1 MNGATAHPGPP
12 AESGQVT
19 QRVETAGASSPGA
32 PITRS
37 VKGQFVKGA
46 PSANPGGRTLGI
58 AKYIRDQT
66 RNGEELVDMLL
77 ECARGD
83 LLVKRSRIMEDGR
96 VVVAETYPCCRD
108 RLDALKFLIERG
120 LGNELASAPSEH
132 AISVLASYTS
142 TQLLAVFDR
151 VRSAPVDAPALPDR
165 TDDDPDGR

>member
-1 MNGATAHPGPP
+1 MTHRGDDA
-12 AESGQVT
+12 S
-19 QRVETAGASSPGA
+19 ASSPGTA
-32 PITRS
+32 ITQS
-37 VKGQFVKGA
+37 VKPHGFQKGK
-46 PSANPGGRTLGI
+46 SGNPGGRTLGI

-83 LLVKRSRIMEDGR
+83 LLVKRSRIMQDGR

-120 LGNELASAPSEH
+120 LGNELASAPPEQ

-151 VRSAPVDAPALPDR
+151 VRASPVDTPALPDK
-165 TDDDPDGR
+165 THDDD